1 MSSLVTLVMLSLLI
15 AVSFAAKITPMKVSS
30 TRLLKEADLSVGEYV
45 GIAVACA
52 VPFLILLF
60 ICIFCI
66 NQGFAS
72 YCSRGEEDVQ
82 NLPVAQVQTSGTIA
96 SPPRNEEQIAKAM
109 V

>member
-1 MSSLVTLVMLSLLI
+1 MSRLVSLVSLIMLVVTTVAEKTVEME
-15 AVSFAAKITPMKVSS
+15 VSS

-66 NQGFAS
+66 NQGIAS
-72 YCSRGEEDVQ
+72 CCSRDDDVQ
-82 NLPVAQVQTSGTIA
+82 NLPVAQVQSVGTFA
-96 SPPRNEEQIAKAM
+96 SQPRNEGQFAKAD
-109 V
+109 VV